1 MESVAERSARQSKAF
16 AAYMRHKCLI
26 GYGVVNG
33 VINAVIFYL
42 LHNADPSVLFTL
54 ADAAHDV
61 AFTGLLLGP
70 LLFACVVPLTK
81 MDRNHGAFKATEDDA
96 LLCCPMPR
104 SYGAAMLLVGLVC
117 AVAMTGA
124 CTLAMQATGSLGLVA
139 MTLLKGVLCA
149 AGGALS
155 GYLTLSFCQRHRA

>member
-1 MESVAERSARQSKAF
+1 MESIAERSAHQSEPF

-26 GYGVVNG
+26 GYGIING
-33 VINAVIFYL
+33 IINAVIFYL
-42 LHNADPSVLFTL
+42 LHRSDPGAVLTP
-54 ADAAHDV
+54 ADAAHDL

-81 MDRNHGAFKATEDDA
+81 MDRAHGAFQATEGDE

-104 SYGAAMLLVGLVC
+104 SYGASMLLVALVC

-124 CTLAMQATGSLGLVA
+124 CTLATQVTGPLDLGA

>member
-1 MESVAERSARQSKAF
+1 MESVAEHSAHQPKPLV
-16 AAYMRHKCLI
+16 AYMRHKCLI
-26 GYGVVNG
+26 GYGVING
-33 VINAVIFYL
+33 IINAVIFYL
-42 LHNADPSVLFTL
+42 LHHSAPGAIFTP
-54 ADAAHDV
+54 ADAAHDL

-81 MDRNHGAFKATEDDA
+81 MDRAHGTFTAAEGDG

-104 SYGAAMLLVGLVC
+104 AYGASMLLVALIC
-117 AVAMTGA
+117 AVAMTGT
-124 CTLAMQATGSLGLVA
+124 CTLAMQATGPLGLGA
-139 MTLLKGVLCA
+139 MTLLKGMLCA

>member
-1 MESVAERSARQSKAF
+1 MESVAERSAQLSKPF

-26 GYGVVNG
+26 GYGVING
-33 VINAVIFYL
+33 IINAVIFYL
-42 LHNADPSVLFTL
+42 LHNADAGAVFTL

-81 MDRNHGAFKATEDDA
+81 MDRGHGAFKADEGDA

-104 SYGAAMLLVGLVC
+104 SYGVSMLLIALVC

-124 CTLAMQATGSLGLVA
+124 CTLAMQLTGTLGLGA

-149 AGGALS
+149 FGGAVS